1 MSGIRAGGGRTRA
14 RPKRKAGARDKY
26 LRMLTVSLSEFFF
39 SPIIVNLAV
48 SFLLL
53 WKCAALGL
61 SRALQVMAEIPASL
75 WTLPQPAK
83 DV

>member
-1 MSGIRAGGGRTRA
+1 M
-14 RPKRKAGARDKY
+14 
-26 LRMLTVSLSEFFF
+26 RMLTVSLSEVFF

>member
-1 MSGIRAGGGRTRA
+1 
-14 RPKRKAGARDKY
+14 
-26 LRMLTVSLSEFFF
+26 MLTVSLSEVFF

-53 WKCAALGL
+53 WKFAALGL